1 MHSYLYVFL
10 PIFFNIYATPLCI
23 SFLLMLVPL
32 HIWLFIYVL
41 PSYPIFLKIPAYFAK
56 RTCLLFITIYIYI
69 QKWNNPAAR
78 SSKVKVIPHSFES
91 ASACFPWNLFLWTSC
106 KIVILSSQL
115 KPKSLITAL
124 LCREK
129 SCWIISTLR

>member
-1 MHSYLYVFL
+1 MFSSPYFSTYMPLLSVSHFFLCLFHFTSDFLYMFCPV
-10 PIFFNIYATPLCI
+10 
-23 SFLLMLVPL
+23 
-32 HIWLFIYVL
+32 
-41 PSYPIFLKIPAYFAK
+41 IPYFSKFQPTLQKGLAY
-56 RTCLLFITIYIYI
+56 CSSQYIYI

-78 SSKVKVIPHSFES
+78 SSKVKVITHSFEL

-115 KPKSLITAL
+115 KPKSLITPL